1 MRWVESSLSSLMRF
15 SQKYF
20 SRLPCKT
27 AFHDGLGEAGQ
38 PNSYAISQKF
48 IKENWLFFR
57 NRKKQGGKNGLK
69 MAVYRGT
76 YFEWVAKAEEKR
88 R

>member
-1 MRWVESSLSSLMRF
+1 MGWVKRENQTFTLSQIIHQRKF
-15 SQKYF
+15 VIFQESQK
-20 SRLPCKT
+20 T
-27 AFHDGLGEAGQ
+27 
-38 PNSYAISQKF
+38 
-48 IKENWLFFR
+48 
-57 NRKKQGGKNGLK
+57 GGKNGLK

>member
-1 MRWVESSLSSLMRF
+1 LKF
-15 SQKYF
+15 FAKIF
-20 SRLPCKT
+20 T
-27 AFHDGLGEAGQ
+27 AYLAKVPLKRGLGESATTKLLRYLAEIHQ
-38 PNSYAISQKF
+38 RKFVIFQESQKT
-48 IKENWLFFR
+48 
-57 NRKKQGGKNGLK
+57 GGKNGLK